1 MKNCLFLQGNIS
13 NVSFDIFWLVTTST
27 VLSITVTR
35 YVEYVQNLAC
45 KTLLSPSPHTL
56 EKLILRFGLNKQ
68 QEVGSSVWG
77 WVHLHF
83 AWWKV
88 SAHTKIEKS
97 RKTWSC
103 WAKCTCDTNIACMAF
118 EQWKKKLHVNVR
130 IIWIIIAI
138 IIVGSFHVYSF
149 HVPIINATIHIHS
162 RKDRIHIR
170 DCYYI
175 RKLI

>member
-1 MKNCLFLQGNIS
+1 M
-13 NVSFDIFWLVTTST
+13 
-27 VLSITVTR
+27 TVTR

-45 KTLLSPSPHTL
+45 KARLSPSPHPL

-77 WVHLHF
+77 WVHSHF

-103 WAKCTCDTNIACMAF
+103 WAKCTVIQTLLAWLLNN
-118 EQWKKKLHVNVR
+118 VNVR
-130 IIWIIIAI
+130 MILIIIAI

-170 DCYYI
+170 DYYYS
-175 RKLI
+175 RNNLIISLL